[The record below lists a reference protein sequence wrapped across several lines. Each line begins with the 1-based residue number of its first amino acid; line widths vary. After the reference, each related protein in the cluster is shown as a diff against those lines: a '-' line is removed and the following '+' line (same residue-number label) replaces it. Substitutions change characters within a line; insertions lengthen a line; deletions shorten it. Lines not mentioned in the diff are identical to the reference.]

1 MQKIN
6 AYLYQDSLADFD
18 FILFTDKQT
27 GEIDTIIDNAIGDW
41 VEGVNGSEFEV
52 FQEYI
57 VQCLTDKGIWAAV
70 YEFSFCNEL

>member
-57 VQCLTDKGIWAAV
+57 VQRLTDNGIFASV
-70 YEFSFCNEL
+70 YEFSFCNDL